1 MAGPTTLETL
11 ARRAVEGDRDAVAD
25 LVRGLEPSVHALALR
40 MLWHREDAEDATQ
53 EILVRVVT
61 RLSQFD
67 FQSQLKTW
75 AFRVATNYLLDV
87 KKSCVEGRAVTFASF
102 REDLAEGQST
112 TGPADGEHSVLT
124 EEVKIG
130 CTLGMLQC
138 LDRPHR
144 LAYVLGE
151 IMDFSAP
158 EAAQALDLDPAAF
171 RKRLQRAREAI
182 ETFTRAHCGVV
193 SEAAN
198 CQCNRRVPIAL
209 QLGRVR
215 QEAPMFA
222 RSGTSFADARAFIQ
236 RIESAQRVIELH
248 RNSPPPRS
256 ASDIAELVI
265 AAIDTV
271 APTRARDDELAG
283 QRH

>member
-1 MAGPTTLETL
+1 MAGPTLETL
-11 ARRAVEGDRDAVAD
+11 ARLAVDGDCDAVAA

-40 MLWHREDAEDATQ
+40 MLWHRQDAEDATQ

-87 KKSCVEGRAVTFASF
+87 KKSCVEERGITFATF
-102 REDLAEGQST
+102 GDDLAEGQST
-112 TGPADGEHSVLT
+112 AGPADGEHSVLT

-151 IMDFSAP
+151 IMDLSAP
-158 EAAQALDLDPAAF
+158 EAAEALDLDPAAF

-182 ETFTRAHCGVV
+182 EIFTRAHCGVV

-198 CQCNRRVPIAL
+198 CQCNRRVPVAL
-209 QLGRVR
+209 RLGRVR
-215 QEAPMFA
+215 QDEPMFA
-222 RSGTSFADARAFIQ
+222 RNGISFAEARAFIQ
-236 RIESAQRVIELH
+236 RIEAAQRVIELQ
-248 RNSPPPRS
+248 RTSLPARS

-265 AAIDTV
+265 AAIDTG
-271 APTRARDDELAG
+271 APQRARDDELG
-283 QRH
+283 GRRH